1 MLLKGTETLLVGHH
15 WLLPGAPW
23 PGGAPGPGMRL
34 HTNPC
39 FVIY

>member
-1 MLLKGTETLLVGHH
+1 MLLKGTETLVVGHH
-15 WLLPGAPW
+15 WLS
-23 PGGAPGPGMRL
+23 GGAPGPGMRL